1 VPASLPS
8 HGSSLSNAPH
18 GGTRCDE
25 ETPSPLH
32 GTRLQPTHRLT
43 SAGSSTSQFVLGRHL
58 LSFLSGF
65 SKLSRD
71 ERPDGSLPAFA
82 WGDVAPHGAQPLS
95 APLQGGLRF
104 FRPPLP
110 AVPSPSLAVRI
121 PREVG
126 LNGLTQLTTAE
137 LRASPV
143 GARLPVGQR
152 MSLPAGIS
160 GSPPHVP
167 FGHGHQPLGP
177 FLTHERGSP
186 FACAQPSGASL
197 GRFCFEA
204 GRLRPLSPELS
215 HLPVTRDARLG
226 RDTWTSQGLHRISV
240 GHTLMRAALH
250 Q

>member
-1 VPASLPS
+1 VSASAGPGSRAALLPPRPLRTVRESLPS

-18 GGTRCDE
+18 GGTRGDE
-25 ETPSPLH
+25 KTSSPLH
-32 GTRLQPTHRLT
+32 GTRLQPTYKPIGLREAAPASSCLAVIC
-43 SAGSSTSQFVLGRHL
+43 SASCAGSPNSPVMRDQTEVCP
-58 LSFLSGF
+58 LSW
-65 SKLSRD
+65 R
-71 ERPDGSLPAFA
+71 
-82 WGDVAPHGAQPLS
+82 GDVAHAQPLS
-95 APLQGGLRF
+95 ASLQDRLRF

-110 AVPSPSLAVRI
+110 AVPSPSLTVRI

-126 LNGLTQLTTAE
+126 HNGLTQLTTVE

-143 GARLPVGQR
+143 GATLPVGQR

-160 GSPPHVP
+160 GSPPHIP

-186 FACAQPSGASL
+186 FAYAQPSGASL

-204 GRLRPLSPELS
+204 GRLRPLSPEL
-215 HLPVTRDARLG
+215 
-226 RDTWTSQGLHRISV
+226 
-240 GHTLMRAALH
+240 HTPCC

>member
-1 VPASLPS
+1 VRRVNLVAPS
-8 HGSSLSNAPH
+8 RYALAADVQ
-18 GGTRCDE
+18 TYR
-25 ETPSPLH
+25 
-32 GTRLQPTHRLT
+32 

-82 WGDVAPHGAQPLS
+82 WGDVAHAQPLS
-95 APLQGGLRF
+95 ASLQDRLRF

-143 GARLPVGQR
+143 GATLPVGQW

-160 GSPPHVP
+160 DSPPHVP
-167 FGHGHQPLGP
+167 FGHGLQPLGP

-197 GRFCFEA
+197 GRFCLEA
-204 GRLRPLSPELS
+204 SRLRPLSP
-215 HLPVTRDARLG
+215 
-226 RDTWTSQGLHRISV
+226 
-240 GHTLMRAALH
+240 
-250 Q
+250 